1 MWEIYGEQLLPDGL
15 EIYEEPIISTIV
27 KFWLAAI
34 IITLILF
41 MALQIFVR
49 YFSSFNLFSPKRY
62 VLSLKF
68 QRYSCKKSIFSILN
82 QIRHSYEEF
91 TTKKDDV
98 IRDLDPH
105 YYQDVPSFILN
116 EDLEKGNHYAEPF
129 EEEVRYTAAE
139 GFGN

>member
-68 QRYSCKKSIFSILN
+68 
-82 QIRHSYEEF
+82 
-91 TTKKDDV
+91 
-98 IRDLDPH
+98 
-105 YYQDVPSFILN
+105 
-116 EDLEKGNHYAEPF
+116 
-129 EEEVRYTAAE
+129 
-139 GFGN
+139 